1 MADVSVNGWIAEGG
15 HTIIEEKK
23 NNIILFDVVE
33 NIAPVTGIEDDIY
46 KTNSAWFH
54 CSFEIDIEDPSKIS
68 FIPTGYTMDKILNNG
83 WALVKKEGS
92 NYNWMQDDIFLYG
105 EQVCE
110 YIQEGKLVNVKG
122 REILLQGPDGKILRV
137 IDVSEIWFEPRWI
150 RERPKVLKVPY
161 QCGLF
166 ITKNYPLANEDGK

>member
-1 MADVSVNGWIAEGG
+1 M
-15 HTIIEEKK
+15 
-23 NNIILFDVVE
+23 
-33 NIAPVTGIEDDIY
+33 
-46 KTNSAWFH
+46 
-54 CSFEIDIEDPSKIS
+54 
-68 FIPTGYTMDKILNNG
+68 
-83 WALVKKEGS
+83 VKKEGS

-110 YIQEGKLVNVKG
+110 YIQEGKFVNVKG